1 MIDYKQ
7 KETYDFD
14 DLVEIVT
21 LLRAPGGCPWDREQ
35 THQSIRKNFIEE
47 VYEAIE
53 AIDTN
58 NSDLLREELGDVLL
72 QIALHCEME
81 REAGNFDIHDVCDEL
96 CKKLIVRHPH
106 VFGDVSASDS
116 EQALASW
123 DAVKMKTKSQTTYT
137 EAMRS
142 ISKALPSLMRGEKVQ
157 KKAAK
162 VGFDW
167 VGPEGAML
175 KLSEECNELK
185 VAIELGNRE
194 NQVEEIGDVL
204 FTVVNVA
211 RLLSIDSEHAME
223 LACEKFIDRF
233 GIVEQLAAERG
244 IDMKEAPLSQL
255 DSLWEEVKILQKHQT
270 NGGNKT

>member
-47 VYEAIE
+47 VYEAVE

-58 NSDLLREELGDVLL
+58 DTDLLREELGDVLL

-81 REAGNFDIHDVCDEL
+81 REAGSFDIHDVCDEL
-96 CKKLIVRHPH
+96 CKKLITRHPH

-123 DAVKMKTKSQTTYT
+123 DAVKMKTKSQTTYA

-142 ISKALPSLMRGEKVQ
+142 VSKALPSLMRAEKVLIRRIR
-157 KKAAK
+157 AYTA
-162 VGFDW
+162 
-167 VGPEGAML
+167 
-175 KLSEECNELK
+175 LS
-185 VAIELGNRE
+185 
-194 NQVEEIGDVL
+194 
-204 FTVVNVA
+204 
-211 RLLSIDSEHAME
+211 
-223 LACEKFIDRF
+223 
-233 GIVEQLAAERG
+233 
-244 IDMKEAPLSQL
+244 
-255 DSLWEEVKILQKHQT
+255 
-270 NGGNKT
+270 

>member
-142 ISKALPSLMRGEKVQ
+142 MVSPNPPRRPARGYPRSCP
-157 KKAAK
+157 
-162 VGFDW
+162 G
-167 VGPEGAML
+167 
-175 KLSEECNELK
+175 
-185 VAIELGNRE
+185 
-194 NQVEEIGDVL
+194 
-204 FTVVNVA
+204 
-211 RLLSIDSEHAME
+211 
-223 LACEKFIDRF
+223 
-233 GIVEQLAAERG
+233 
-244 IDMKEAPLSQL
+244 
-255 DSLWEEVKILQKHQT
+255 
-270 NGGNKT
+270 

>member
-167 VGPEGAML
+167 DGPEGAML

-223 LACEKFIDRF
+223 IACEKFIDRF
-233 GIVEQLAAERG
+233 GMVEQLAAERG

>member
-167 VGPEGAML
+167 AGPEGAML

-233 GIVEQLAAERG
+233 GMVEQLAAERG